1 MNARPFPWSGRAFS
15 SASAST
21 VAQRLLL
28 SGGPT
33 AEDITER
40 RLAAIMLDG
49 DVRAF
54 ASLVCMRANP
64 HSCVSLR
71 QPGFT
76 VDSVAARVGRRV
88 ARRARSLIVA
98 TGMASAAPAG
108 GAQSPPHG
116 LTTLPPD
123 DPAYAQLAALDRGG
137 CRPARVSP
145 HRPFYVR
152 DVQRAVARFAGNA
165 ACSGPVARALAAR
178 FTRRPPPDVS
188 HDVATDLA
196 AAVRESAKD
205 TLETFRIG
213 GEGTVRGTALA
224 RGEFEPLWAGVRP
237 REEGTPP
244 VVLDA
249 RVRAG
254 WSASDKLAI
263 VGEIYGQSSR
273 RNDPT
278 VRQRAFRNTS
288 GIVDV
293 GEAYLNAALGRLDVS
308 FGRSWAAWLG
318 DDRESMALS
327 ANGPLMDRLELGLR
341 WRVAEVRAIIASV
354 NDVTMTAELDSLEPG
369 APDTR
374 YNRWLYG
381 HVLTVKPNDGLEL
394 SLGETILSSRTTG
407 GFDLAYAN
415 PVMPYVIAQND
426 TARVGSDTRDNLV
439 VFGAARARIGRG
451 HIGAEMVVDDIQID
465 SQDRENTA
473 DQLAWRIYASAPLP
487 IGTSTSLRAEFTR
500 VDSYTYMR
508 DFYTDVY
515 QQYDKPLG
523 SVLGPGSDQLRLA
536 AETWLGGGLRIA
548 GSLGTWRQGG
558 LRIDQRPA
566 NGPNGNAGK
575 PFPAVTPSRPEVQ
588 TALLGDFGAD
598 YLTHPILG
606 SVRLQLAQIRNA
618 ANVPDA
624 AALYVRAIVSAS
636 YAFRYP

>member
-1 MNARPFPWSGRAFS
+1 M
-15 SASAST
+15 
-21 VAQRLLL
+21 
-28 SGGPT
+28 
-33 AEDITER
+33 
-40 RLAAIMLDG
+40 
-49 DVRAF
+49 
-54 ASLVCMRANP
+54 
-64 HSCVSLR
+64 
-71 QPGFT
+71 
-76 VDSVAARVGRRV
+76 
-88 ARRARSLIVA
+88 IVA
-98 TGMASAAPAG
+98 GGMTLAVRAG
-108 GAQSPPHG
+108 GAQSMPPHA

-123 DPAYAQLAALDRGG
+123 DPAYAQLAALDRVG

-145 HRPFYVR
+145 HRPFFVR
-152 DVQRAVARFAGNA
+152 DVQRAVARFSGNA
-165 ACSGPVARALAAR
+165 ACGGPVAVALAAR
-178 FTRRPPPDVS
+178 FTRRPAPDLP

-213 GEGTVRGTALA
+213 GEATVRGTALG

-244 VVLDA
+244 VVLDGRA
-249 RVRAG
+249 RVG
-254 WSASDKLAI
+254 WSASDKLA
-263 VGEIYGQSSR
+263 VVAELYGQTSR

-278 VRQRAFRNTS
+278 VRQRALRNTS

-327 ANGPLMDRLELGLR
+327 ANGPLMDRLELGIR
-341 WRVAEVRAIIASV
+341 WRVAEVRAIIGTV
-354 NDVTMTAELDSLEPG
+354 NDVTMTAELDSLEAG
-369 APDTR
+369 TPDTR
-374 YNRWLYG
+374 FKRWLYG
-381 HVLTVKPNDGLEL
+381 HVLTVKPNDRLEL
-394 SLGETILSSRTTG
+394 SLGETMLSSRTTG

-415 PVMPYVIAQND
+415 PLMAYIIAQND
-426 TARVGSDTRDNLV
+426 TAREGSDPRDNLV
-439 VFGAARARIGRG
+439 VFGAVRARLGRG
-451 HIGAEMVVDDIQID
+451 HLGAELVVDDFQID
-465 SQDRENTA
+465 SQDREKTA
-473 DQLAWRIYASAPLP
+473 DQLAWRLYASAPVP
-487 IGTSTSLRAEFTR
+487 VGVGSSVRAEYTR

-523 SVLGPGSDQLRLA
+523 SVLGPGSDQLRVG
-536 AETWLGGGLRIA
+536 AETWIGGGLRIA
-548 GSLGTWRQGG
+548 GGVGTWRQGG

-575 PFPAVTPSRPEVQ
+575 PFPAVTPARPEVQ
-588 TALLGDFGAD
+588 TALLADIGAD

-618 ANVPDA
+618 ANVSDA
-624 AALYVRAIVSAS
+624 AALYVRAIVSGS